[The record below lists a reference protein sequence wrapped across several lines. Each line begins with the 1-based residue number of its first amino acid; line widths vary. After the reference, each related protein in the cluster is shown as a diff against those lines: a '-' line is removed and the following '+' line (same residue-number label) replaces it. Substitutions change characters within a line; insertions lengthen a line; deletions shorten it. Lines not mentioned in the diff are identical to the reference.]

1 MFFSFILEIISKFF
15 GLFGYISND
24 KLYPEPLS
32 KTEEEY
38 YLRRY
43 FNGDKEARDKLIEH
57 NLRLVVH
64 IAKKYT
70 TNEQELEDFTSI
82 GTIGLIKAID
92 SFKDNKGFKIS
103 TYASRCIENEILMY
117 IRTSKKQ
124 KAEISMNQ
132 VIGTDKDG
140 NDMELIDTLVLKEKD
155 AVDDIHDKTVL
166 KQVLDFIDKK
176 LNKREKYIMNKR
188 YGLDGSNSMTQQE
201 LADELGISRS
211 YVSRI
216 ETKVQKMLKKEYKK
230 VDKVTNLCLI
240 ISAKY
245 LLY

>member
-1 MFFSFILEIISKFF
+1 MFFSFILEIVSKFF

-32 KTEEEY
+32 KTVEEY
-38 YLRRY
+38 YLRQY

-188 YGLDGSNSMTQQE
+188 YGLDRSNSMTQQE

-216 ETKVQKMLKKEYKK
+216 ETKVQKMLKKNIKK
-230 VDKVTNLCLI
+230 
-240 ISAKY
+240 
-245 LLY
+245 

>member
-1 MFFSFILEIISKFF
+1 MFFSLFIEIISKFF
-15 GLFGYISND
+15 GLFGYISSD

-43 FNGDKEARDKLIEH
+43 FNGDKEARKILIEH

-64 IAKKYT
+64 IAKKYVQT
-70 TNEQELEDFTSI
+70 EQELEDYTSI

-92 SFKDNKGFKIS
+92 SYKENKGYKIS
-103 TYASRCIENEILMY
+103 TYASRCIENEILMH
-117 IRTSKKQ
+117 IRSTKKQ
-124 KAEISMNQ
+124 KSEVSINH

-140 NDMELIDTLVLKEKD
+140 NDMELIDTLELKEQD
-155 AVDDIHDKTVL
+155 AVENIYNKTL
-166 KQVLDFIDKK
+166 LSQVLDFLDSK

-188 YGLDGSNSMTQQE
+188 YGLDGNEPKTQQD

-216 ETKVQKMLKKEYKK
+216 ETKIQRMLGKNIN
-230 VDKVTNLCLI
+230 V
-240 ISAKY
+240 
-245 LLY
+245 

>member
-1 MFFSFILEIISKFF
+1 MFFSFIIEIISKLF

-38 YLRRY
+38 YLRKY
-43 FNGDKEARDKLIEH
+43 FEGDKKARDILIEH

-70 TNEQELEDFTSI
+70 SNEQELEDFTSI
-82 GTIGLIKAID
+82 GTIGLIKAIY

-103 TYASRCIENEILMY
+103 TYASRCIENEILMH
-117 IRTSKKQ
+117 IRSTKKQ
-124 KAEISMNQ
+124 KSEVSMHQ

-155 AVDDIHDKTVL
+155 VVEDIHDKAML
-166 KQVLDFIDKK
+166 KQVMQYINKN
-176 LNKREKYIMNKR
+176 LNKREKFIMNRR
-188 YGLDGSNSMTQQE
+188 YGLDGNTPKTQQE

-216 ETKVQKMLKKEYKK
+216 ETKVQRMLKRNITE
-230 VDKVTNLCLI
+230 
-240 ISAKY
+240 
-245 LLY
+245 

>member
-1 MFFSFILEIISKFF
+1 MFFSFILEIVSKFF

-38 YLRRY
+38 YLRQY
-43 FNGDKEARDKLIEH
+43 FNGDKEARNKLIEH

-216 ETKVQKMLKKEYKK
+216 ETKVQKMLKKNIKK
-230 VDKVTNLCLI
+230 
-240 ISAKY
+240 
-245 LLY
+245 

>member
-166 KQVLDFIDKK
+166 KQVLEFIDKK

-216 ETKVQKMLKKEYKK
+216 ETKVQKMLKKNIKK
-230 VDKVTNLCLI
+230 
-240 ISAKY
+240 
-245 LLY
+245 